1 MFLRNEIAHTANLYN
16 NIFDEDAYKSK
27 EFLNFVDDKP
37 NLLRIKLD
45 EATQEINQEISK
57 MSGDTD
63 PVDLQ
68 TVLNRMS
75 NISELDAI
83 VMNYIE
89 NHYD

>member
-1 MFLRNEIAHTANLYN
+1 MFLREEVVHMVNLYR

-37 NLLRIKLD
+37 NLLRLKLD
-45 EATQEINQEISK
+45 EVTQEINKQILN
-57 MSGDTD
+57 MSVDTD
-63 PVDLQ
+63 PGDLHNI
-68 TVLNRMS
+68 LNRMS
-75 NISELDAI
+75 NIKELDAI